1 MMHLMLLAIVSG
13 QLKIWWT
20 MLLEYYDCILRNA
33 LLLQAI
39 SESFNVESEP
49 QYSYRS
55 ADGPANE
62 IDWQFHSLRIVS

>member
-1 MMHLMLLAIVSG
+1 
-13 QLKIWWT
+13 